1 MQKNK
6 RSGLPENIGMRHDTH
21 FVDFISKKTTAPL
34 VRLIAIEKIEPNP
47 RQARSALGNIED
59 LMASIKSHGVLE
71 PILIRPVGSKY
82 EIIAGER
89 RYAAAK
95 NIGLKELACI
105 EMNVSDSEAM
115 EISLIENLQR
125 KDLDVFEE
133 ADGLKTLMDT
143 YGYSHGQISEK
154 IGKARSTIT
163 EVINISKIPREIRD
177 LCSEAEIDKNRSLL
191 IEISK
196 MSSHNEMRSLVEKI
210 RERGLKRGDTRD
222 LTRLFKGKEAE
233 TKKIRHYVFNYSPKE
248 DKTYKLRI
256 DFKKETVSRQE
267 IIRVLE
273 DLLSKLKLHN

>member
-1 MQKNK
+1 VQKNK

-21 FVDFISKKTTAPL
+21 FVDFISKKTAAPL
-34 VRLIAIEKIEPNP
+34 VRLISIEKIEPNP
-47 RQARSALGNIED
+47 RQARSELGNIED
-59 LMASIKSHGVLE
+59 LMASIKSRGVLE
-71 PILIRPVGSKY
+71 PILIRPVGNKY

-89 RYAAAK
+89 RFAAAK
-95 NIGLKELACI
+95 SIGLKDLPCI
-105 EMNVSDSEAM
+105 EMNVNDSEAM

-133 ADGLKTLMDT
+133 ADGLKMLMDT

-163 EVINISKIPREIRD
+163 EVINISKIPRGIRD
-177 LCSEAEIDKNRSLL
+177 LCVEAGIDKNRSIL

-196 MSSHNEMRSLVEKI
+196 MSSHDEMRTLVEKI

-222 LTRLFKGKEAE
+222 LTRLFKGKETD